1 MKHDEHNQFKK
12 VDFNAELTKNEVKV
26 LSRSKKILIFVIA
39 ATVAFGSV
47 IFFPVFLVLLGM
59 AFGGY
64 DGHKSNKYSLMQMGY
79 LRNKF
84 VVYGRDD
91 KAWSSQ
97 SKPVIFSSADGRAWD
112 KNSIGSS
119 PVGYNDESSR
129 QSTHGVFIEFN
140 HQCYLIGA
148 VTFILVSKSCD
159 NDWEYV
165 VPDGLIQESQG
176 SLFNAHGAIVETT
189 QNKLYVS
196 GDGGIY
202 SSKDGN
208 NWLRESLPYPTESN
222 PKNFENVY
230 NGIASDNN
238 KIITS
243 SKWVHDGKTEGLIYT
258 YDLIKQRWSYQVMPE
273 PIVRI
278 TRGSDRFVGIA
289 KNTTFVLE
297 DKLSNWQQSPKL
309 EGKLLDLLSDGFIIM
324 DGSSYIMLGLEGL
337 RISSNGY
344 DWNYVKAK
352 SHPDEII
359 RFDFQA
365 TCGQSV
371 CLNGIGGTADVLSI
385 HSYNF
390 SSGIDQSYKGAIN

>member
-39 ATVAFGSV
+39 ATVALSSV

-97 SKPVIFSSADGRAWD
+97 SKPVIFSSADGKVWD

-159 NDWEYV
+159 NNWEYV

-202 SSKDGN
+202 SSKDGH
-208 NWLRESLPYPTESN
+208 NWLQESLPYPAESN
-222 PKNFENVY
+222 PNNFENIY
-230 NGIASDNN
+230 NGIAIGNN

-243 SKWVHDGKTEGLIYT
+243 SKWIHDGKTEGLIYT
-258 YDLIKQRWSYQVMPE
+258 YDVIKQRWSYQVMSE

-278 TRGSDRFVGIA
+278 TRGIDRFVGVA

-297 DKLSNWQQSPKL
+297 DKLGIWQQSPKL
-309 EGKLLDLLSDGFIIM
+309 EGKDLYLSRDGVIVV
-324 DGSSYIMLGLEGL
+324 DNSSYIMLGFGGVH
-337 RISSNGY
+337 ISSNGY
-344 DWNYVKAK
+344 EWRDAK
-352 SHPDEII
+352 DRSHPENVVMLDSGSECKHNSCLYVRVGTDSLLFI
-359 RFDFQA
+359 D
-365 TCGQSV
+365 TYNLQS
-371 CLNGIGGTADVLSI
+371 NI
-385 HSYNF
+385 Y
-390 SSGIDQSYKGAIN
+390 QSYQGIIN